1 MSCQGAPS
9 EAYDPENKPFDQIYG
24 FILCQESS
32 LAHATLADRYAKAC
46 DRFPPHLS
54 PNCLVSLKDGLML
67 FTNQQR
73 EVVENRVNAAHIFL
87 GKTPDGE
94 VQYLINKLATAANSG
109 RTTAALPYARYL
121 LKSGNA
127 AFSQGTFYPVSPVQQ
142 SAQADGPASGRT
154 AA

>member
-1 MSCQGAPS
+1 
-9 EAYDPENKPFDQIYG
+9 
-24 FILCQESS
+24 
-32 LAHATLADRYAKAC
+32 
-46 DRFPPHLS
+46 
-54 PNCLVSLKDGLML
+54 ML